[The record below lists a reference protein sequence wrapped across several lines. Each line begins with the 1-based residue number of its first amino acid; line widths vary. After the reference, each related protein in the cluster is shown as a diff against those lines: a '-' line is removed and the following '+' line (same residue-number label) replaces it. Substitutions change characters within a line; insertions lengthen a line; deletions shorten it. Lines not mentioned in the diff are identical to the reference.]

1 MSKQRQ
7 YFGTDGIRGK
17 ANQYPMTIDVMQ
29 ALGSAI
35 VEWLQKEGHTQ
46 PTLIVGRDTRR
57 SGQVLEAAFS
67 AGVCAMGGHI
77 VQVGVVPTPA
87 VAWLT
92 QSMNASL
99 GVVLSASH
107 NPYQDN
113 GIKLF
118 AADGYKLSDAQELY
132 IEHVLETRLNGTKE
146 YPNAEQIGSLTVDTE
161 AKDRYL
167 EHLLT
172 LWPDTLSLQD
182 TTIVVD
188 GAHGAAYKLGPA
200 LFQKLGAKVIEL
212 GNAPDGL
219 NINEQSG
226 ALHPEALKAHIL
238 ASGASLGIALDGD
251 ADRLIV
257 VDETGHVVD
266 GDQIMTICATHLH
279 QQDKLPHAT
288 VVATVMSNLGME
300 RTLARRGIQL
310 ERTQVGD
317 RYVIQRMKEIGA
329 TVGGEQSGHMIFSD
343 CGTTGD
349 GLVAA
354 LQLLQVLA
362 HETKS
367 LSTLAAEIERYPQIL
382 KNVYVRE
389 KKPWKDIPQLV
400 QIIEQSEQKLGQEGR
415 VFVRYSGTENKARV
429 MVEGADAE
437 LIEQLA
443 TEIADVFQ
451 ECLGI

>member
-132 IEHVLETRLNGTKE
+132 IEHVLETRLNGTKK